1 MYQGPHQRVW
11 IILFA
16 CLCLLASML
25 YAYASLSWR
34 SPWAWSC
41 LVTSDFYKALFG
53 CDHLGSISGCW
64 VASYISFPFYSTWC
78 YAYHVCSHHPLAF
91 YASLHACSHVYAW
104 VLLVSVLSLLQH
116 NEVMDIRSEPTF
128 VPHGHHLLFA
138 FLLVCL
144 LACLFSC
151 LFAFVRLHDP
161 LPSYICSSR
170 TPPFACHVYDAYLL
184 NASFICSL
192 HLFLPLLVCWIL
204 VFAFACTHM
213 ERGCMELRHGRP
225 SASKKGEDESMW
237 I

>member
-1 MYQGPHQRVW
+1 
-11 IILFA
+11 
-16 CLCLLASML
+16 ML

-53 CDHLGSISGCW
+53 CDHLGSIYGCC

-78 YAYHVCSHHPLAF
+78 YAYHVCSHHSLAF

-116 NEVMDIRSEPTF
+116 NEVMDIRSKPTF

-144 LACLFSC
+144 LACLFSY
-151 LFAFVRLHDP
+151 LFAFIRLHDP
-161 LPSYICSSR
+161 LPSYICPSR
-170 TPPFACHVYDAYLL
+170 TPLL
-184 NASFICSL
+184 LSMSMMLICLMPLSYALCIFSFHCLSAGFL
-192 HLFLPLLVCWIL
+192 SLPLHVHTWSEN
-204 VFAFACTHM
+204 AW
-213 ERGCMELRHGRP
+213 
-225 SASKKGEDESMW
+225 S
-237 I
+237 